1 MNECV
6 EARQVH
12 AQQDNGIQR
21 RTARFRSARGLIA
34 LAMISFMLPYSKAQ
48 TPAPAGEAPATNA
61 APAATQ
67 EEMLTDLTQL
77 RAAAR
82 EAQALR
88 AEIQRMKQ
96 DLSLLRKDAGVRKTQ
111 IEGPTESAPLTGT
124 EFEALPM
131 LNQGGSTGL
140 YYPDGTPVP
149 QVEMRDVQGDPTF
162 QEHPIQA
169 NYKYNFG
176 TGALGGGGYTSFT
189 TYDDE
194 FTLNITNQITVDG
207 TFFDRSHMP
216 TIEQGFN
223 VPFARNYIYG
233 SVTKNW
239 KYQVGTQGFLGQF
252 NLLDLW
258 MSYTFGDWLTIRA
271 GKGLAPPL
279 YEYYAF
285 SPALEPVITNS
296 PLFQFAAAR
305 PLGIMATGNLFN
317 GRVQYWS
324 GVNNTGTSFWYDLGG
339 NVQYNGAVTITPFAP
354 SDSIFKAL
362 GGGVGFASGYDE
374 YLLQQGAIAFRNG
387 AGGQNT
393 NSAFIGSSGIPF
405 FRYNDDI
412 VSRGVETRVSPH
424 IFWFGRFSVLAEMM
438 NFSRILSD
446 GTTTGRS
453 TQTAY
458 YVNASYYLT
467 GERDYPGNGFQ
478 AYSTTAPLRPFIPS
492 KGQFGPG
499 AWQIAAQFSEVNA
512 GNADILRGFANPAF
526 STSNMQQF
534 MAGLNWWPNKYTR
547 LSFDYVWTGF
557 NNPIEVN
564 GTNPIS
570 QFNTFWMRFAMFF

>member
-1 MNECV
+1 MNDRN
-6 EARQVH
+6 AGSRIQ
-12 AQQDNGIQR
+12 NLRGSGIQR
-21 RTARFRSARGLIA
+21 PGKRLSKRLA
-34 LAMISFMLPYSKAQ
+34 LVAIVMAKISLQGVNAQ
-48 TPAPAGEAPATNA
+48 TPASRSDSPAGVNLPATQA
-61 APAATQ
+61 
-67 EEMLTDLTQL
+67 EMLKELTEL
-77 RAAAR
+77 RSAAR

-96 DLSLLRKDAGVRKTQ
+96 DLSLIRRDSNVQKTQ
-111 IEGPTESAPLTGT
+111 IDVPAVPVPSVESDINPTLPFQPSAP
-124 EFEALPM
+124 AL
-131 LNQGGSTGL
+131 N
-140 YYPDGTPVP
+140 YADGTPVP
-149 QVEMRDVQGDPTF
+149 AVDLVGKQTDPVF
-162 QEHPIQA
+162 EEHPIRA

-189 TYDDE
+189 TDDDE
-194 FTLNITNQITVDG
+194 FSLNITNQVTLDG
-207 TFFDRSHMP
+207 TFFDRAHMP
-216 TIEQGFN
+216 TVEQGFN

-233 SVTKNW
+233 TVAKNW

-252 NLLDLW
+252 NLLDVW

-305 PLGIMATGNLFN
+305 PLGIMASGNLFN

-324 GVNNTGTSFWYDLGG
+324 GVNNTGTSFWYDFGG
-339 NVQYNGAVTITPFAP
+339 NVQYNGAVTITPFAG

-362 GGGVGFASGYDE
+362 GGGVGGAAGYDQ
-374 YLLQQGAIAFRNG
+374 YALVQGAIAFRNG

-393 NSAFIGSSGIPF
+393 NSSFISSSGIQF
-405 FRYNDDI
+405 FNYNNNI
-412 VSRGVETRVSPH
+412 ISNGLETRLAPH

-438 NFSRILSD
+438 NFSRMLSN
-446 GTTTGRS
+446 GTNTGRS
-453 TQTAY
+453 TQTGF

-478 AYSTTAPLRPFIPS
+478 AYSTTAPLKPFLPS
-492 KGQFGPG
+492 KGQYGPG
-499 AWQIAAQFSEVNA
+499 AWQIATQFSELNV
-512 GNADILRGFANPAF
+512 GTADLARGFADPAT

-534 MAGLNWWPNKYTR
+534 MAGLNWWPNKYAR

-557 NNPIEVN
+557 NNAIEIN
-564 GTNPIS
+564 GPQPIS